1 MAKAQENK
9 LELAGILL
17 FFILSAA
24 LFTRDIRSFQRDI
37 LPSYMETDMANMLGM
52 DISVFLFIER
62 AILFVT
68 PLIIALRRKAD
79 DDQPQQEFDVPVE
92 LLIAFV
98 HLIIKSPECPQLSM
112 DHPRAVLTI
121 CAFFV

>member
-1 MAKAQENK
+1 MATTKENK

-37 LPSYMETDMANMLGM
+37 LPSYFEIDMARMLRM
-52 DISVFLFIER
+52 DISLFLFIER
-62 AILFVT
+62 ALLFAT

-79 DDQPQQEFDVPVE
+79 DVDQPEQEFVDVPVD
-92 LLIAFV
+92 LV
-98 HLIIKSPECPQLSM
+98 M
-112 DHPRAVLTI
+112 
-121 CAFFV
+121 

>member
-92 LLIAFV
+92 LLI
-98 HLIIKSPECPQLSM
+98 
-112 DHPRAVLTI
+112 HPTT
-121 CAFFV
+121 

>member
-1 MAKAQENK
+1 MATTKENK

-37 LPSYMETDMANMLGM
+37 LPSYVETDMANMLRM

-62 AILFVT
+62 AVLFIT

-79 DDQPQQEFDVPVE
+79 EVDQPQQEYVDAPVE
-92 LLIAFV
+92 LV
-98 HLIIKSPECPQLSM
+98 M
-112 DHPRAVLTI
+112 
-121 CAFFV
+121 

>member
-1 MAKAQENK
+1 MSKSHKENK

-37 LPSYMETDMANMLGM
+37 LPSYFEIDAAKMLRM

-62 AILFVT
+62 IVLFVT
-68 PLIIALRRKAD
+68 PLVIALLRKTD
-79 DDQPQQEFDVPVE
+79 EEKPQQEYVDVPVE
-92 LLIAFV
+92 LV
-98 HLIIKSPECPQLSM
+98 M
-112 DHPRAVLTI
+112 
-121 CAFFV
+121 

>member
-1 MAKAQENK
+1 MKDSVAVVLFTITCLQYFYSSLFLHTKHYNMAKAQENK

-92 LLIAFV
+92 LL
-98 HLIIKSPECPQLSM
+98 M
-112 DHPRAVLTI
+112 
-121 CAFFV
+121 